1 MTIHS
6 SLIIEV
12 LNPIKLPLIKRLY
25 KAHYPAGRAKRDELI
40 ITASID
46 NSIVAL
52 LRMKTVEKS
61 RLLTGMLVVPEYRGT
76 GVGEALLEHCTSK
89 VFNDGDYCF
98 AFSHL
103 ENYYAQHGFKTIES
117 TELPNSLKMAYLR
130 YVESGKDLIPMQF
143 ITSHTSKGV
152 VL

>member
-1 MTIHS
+1 MTIPN

-40 ITASID
+40 ITASAGNNIL
-46 NSIVAL
+46 AL
-52 LRMKTVEKS
+52 LRMKSVEGS
-61 RLLTGMLVVPEYRGT
+61 RLLTGMLVIPEARGT
-76 GVGEALLEHCTSK
+76 GVGSALLHYCEEHI
-89 VFNDGDYCF
+89 FRQGDYCF
-98 AFSHL
+98 AFQYLEGYYSQYGFRTVESH
-103 ENYYAQHGFKTIES
+103 T
-117 TELPNSLKMAYLR
+117 LPNSLKMAFSR

-143 ITSHTSKGV
+143 IASSPSKGT

>member
-1 MTIHS
+1 MTIPS

-40 ITASID
+40 VTATLEGSI
-46 NSIVAL
+46 IAL
-52 LRMKTVEKS
+52 LRLKTIEQS
-61 RLLTGMLVVPEYRGT
+61 RLLTGMLVIPEYRGI
-76 GVGEALLEHCTSK
+76 GVGNALLTHCENT

-98 AFSHL
+98 AFKHL
-103 ENYYAQHGFKTIES
+103 EHYYAQHGFKTIDSS
-117 TELPNSLKMAYLR
+117 TLPNSLKMAYLR
-130 YVESGKDLIPMQF
+130 YVDSGKDLIPMQF
-143 ITSHTSKGV
+143 ITSNTPNSV